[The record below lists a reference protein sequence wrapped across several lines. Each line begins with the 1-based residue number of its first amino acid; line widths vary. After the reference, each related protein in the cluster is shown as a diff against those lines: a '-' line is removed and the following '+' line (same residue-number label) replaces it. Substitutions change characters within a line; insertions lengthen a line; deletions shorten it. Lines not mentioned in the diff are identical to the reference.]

1 MKEPH
6 AVSAEQSRQNRTTER
21 QWQMYASHRRNIERM
36 IVPSQPGGKLCVLG
50 AGNCND
56 LDLPWLTEVYGE
68 VHLVDLDAD
77 ALRSAIQRQKLSAS
91 KGIVQHAPIDLTGIA
106 DRITKWP
113 KDATLEAELR
123 RCVPLLAELPK
134 VPWGLCDTVLSPCV
148 LTQTIAPARD
158 AWQNVLPSDNPTV
171 RAVRHGLI
179 KRHLNIMAASLK
191 PGGRGA
197 LALDLVSSEKV
208 PQLARI
214 TDAELPAA
222 MDRFI
227 ASGKNF
233 RGIDPTAMM
242 AALAS
247 IPTLHQIEIHPPWL
261 WHLGL
266 RKSFLV
272 SGVRF
277 TKLIAAVAGL

>member
-1 MKEPH
+1 MD

-21 QWQMYASHRRNIERM
+21 QWQMYASHRRNIERL

-56 LDLPWLTEVYGE
+56 LDLRWLTEVYGE
-68 VHLVDLDAD
+68 VHLVDLDSD
-77 ALRSAIQRQKLSAS
+77 ALRSALQRQKMSAS
-91 KGIVQHAPIDLTGIA
+91 KRIVLHAPIDLTGIA
-106 DRITKWP
+106 DSVAKWP

-123 RCVPLLAELPK
+123 RCVRLVAEPPK
-134 VPWGLCDTVLSPCV
+134 MPWGMCDTVLSPCV
-148 LTQTIAPARD
+148 LTQTIVPARD
-158 AWQNVLPSDNPTV
+158 AWRDVLPSYNPAV
-171 RAVRHGLI
+171 GAVRHGLI
-179 KRHLNIMAASLK
+179 LRHLNIMAASLK
-191 PGGRGA
+191 PGGCGA

-214 TDAELPAA
+214 TETELPAA

-227 ASGKNF
+227 ASEKNF
-233 RGIDPTAMM
+233 RGLEPSAMT
-242 AALAS
+242 AALAGIS
-247 IPTLHQIEIHPPWL
+247 SVHQTEIHPPWL

-272 SGVRF
+272 YGMRF
-277 TKLIAAVAGL
+277 TKIIAAVAGL

>member
-1 MKEPH
+1 MD

-21 QWQMYASHRRNIERM
+21 QWQMYASHRQNIERL

-56 LDLPWLTEVYGE
+56 LDLRWLTEVYGE
-68 VHLVDLDAD
+68 VHLVDLDAA
-77 ALRSAIQRQKLSAS
+77 ALHSAIQRQKMSAS
-91 KGIVQHAPIDLTGIA
+91 KRIVVHAPIDLTGIA

-113 KDATLEAELR
+113 KDMALETELR
-123 RCVPLLAELPK
+123 RCVQLVAEPPK
-134 VPWGLCDTVLSPCV
+134 TPWGLCDTVLSPCV
-148 LTQTIAPARD
+148 LTQTIVPARD
-158 AWQNVLPSDNPTV
+158 AWRGVLSPNNPAV

-179 KRHLNIMAASLK
+179 LRHLHIIAHSLK

-197 LALDLVSSEKV
+197 VALDLVSSEKV

-214 TDAELPAA
+214 TEAELPAA
-222 MDRFI
+222 MDRFV
-227 ASGKNF
+227 ASGRNF
-233 RGIDPTAMM
+233 RGLEPSAMT
-242 AALAS
+242 AALAG
-247 IPTLHQIEIHPPWL
+247 IPGVHQTEIHPPWL

-272 SGVRF
+272 YGMRF
-277 TKLIAAVAGL
+277 TKITAAAAGL